1 MLHVELKL
9 LADVGLVGLPSV
21 GKSTLLSIV
30 SRAKP
35 KIADYHFT
43 TLNPNLGV
51 VRVKDGRSFVMAD
64 LPGLIEGASEGEG
77 LGDKFL
83 RHIER
88 TKVIA
93 HVIDMGAFEGRN
105 PIEDYEMINK
115 ELMAFSPKLMKKPQ
129 IVIANKMDLPAAQ
142 KNLQEFKKKVNTTV
156 YPLSTMTKEGL
167 DDILVALADLV
178 DQVEVDDLYEEDQLE
193 SHVLYKFKKEEPYT
207 ITKDGEGLYT
217 IHGAEIEKL
226 FKMTKFESQEAIL
239 RFAKRLRRMGI
250 DDKLEAMGAKSGD
263 KVRILDFEFEFND

>member
-1 MLHVELKL
+1 M
-9 LADVGLVGLPSV
+9 
-21 GKSTLLSIV
+21 
-30 SRAKP
+30 
-35 KIADYHFT
+35 
-43 TLNPNLGV
+43 NPNLGV

-142 KNLQEFKKKVNTTV
+142 KEPARIQKKGEYNS
-156 YPLSTMTKEGL
+156 LSTFDNDE
-167 DDILVALADLV
+167 
-178 DQVEVDDLYEEDQLE
+178 
-193 SHVLYKFKKEEPYT
+193 
-207 ITKDGEGLYT
+207 
-217 IHGAEIEKL
+217 
-226 FKMTKFESQEAIL
+226 
-239 RFAKRLRRMGI
+239 RRT
-250 DDKLEAMGAKSGD
+250 
-263 KVRILDFEFEFND
+263 R